1 MTYLLT
7 LLERSYVNSMDGLTL
22 SQKFNAYKGMTYRNI
37 KVFFKDKM
45 TVFFSILAPLIVFLL
60 YILFL
65 RDTYLSSMEHS
76 LESVSSLINM
86 NDVENIANGWLLS
99 GILASSC
106 VTVSLNSLTV
116 MVDDKDRKVD
126 YDYNSSPSN
135 GPIVVLSYFTGALV
149 NTLLI
154 TCGVLTVGLIVL
166 SIGGSL
172 YLTVSKVLLLYL
184 VTILGCASGTLLM
197 MVIASFF
204 KKAGALGA
212 FGGIVSAAIGF
223 IIGAYVPLGNFSN
236 GVQTALSFVP
246 GSHVAAIYRDILIF
260 ESKLKLYEIEEI
272 LTGTSFFRCSKSMI
286 LHASKINYVSP
297 AFNGRFEARLV
308 NDERIIISRQYVPNL
323 KKILGI

>member
-7 LLERSYVNSMDGLTL
+7 SLERSYVNSMNGLTL
-22 SQKFNAYKGMTYRNI
+22 SQKFNAYKGMTSRNI

-65 RDTYLSSMEHS
+65 KDTYLTGMKSS
-76 LESVSSLINM
+76 LESVKDLVDM
-86 NDVENIANGWLLS
+86 KDVENIANAWLLS

-106 VTVSLNSLTV
+106 ITVSLNSLTV

-135 GPIVVLSYFTGALV
+135 GAVVVFSYFTGALV
-149 NTLLI
+149 NTLFI

-166 SIGGSL
+166 SICGSL
-172 YLTVSKVLLLYL
+172 YLTFTKILLLYL
-184 VTILGCASGTLLM
+184 VTILGCASATLLM

-212 FGGIVSAAIGF
+212 FGGIVSAAVGF
-223 IIGAYVPLGNFSN
+223 IIGAYVPLGNFST
-236 GVQTALSFVP
+236 GVQTTLAFVP
-246 GSHVAAIYRDILIF
+246 GSQVAVLYRDILMSGVSEHVSSAMGNSGGPEFLANIKDTF
-260 ESKLKLYEIEEI
+260 SLSLTMFNYKTTQFFSFMYIIGSIIVGLVLNVVLYKKSSKR
-272 LTGTSFFRCSKSMI
+272 S
-286 LHASKINYVSP
+286 
-297 AFNGRFEARLV
+297 
-308 NDERIIISRQYVPNL
+308 
-323 KKILGI
+323 

>member
-1 MTYLLT
+1 MYLLT
-7 LLERSYVNSMDGLTL
+7 LLERRCVNNMTSLTL
-22 SQKFNAYKGMTYRNI
+22 SQKFNAYKGMTGRNI

-65 RDTYLSSMEHS
+65 RDTYLSSMERS

-86 NDVENIANGWLLS
+86 KDVENIANGWLLS

-184 VTILGCASGTLLM
+184 VTILGCASITLLM

-246 GSHVAAIYRDILIF
+246 GSHVAALYRDILMSGPTEQVANAMGSNGGVEF
-260 ESKLKLYEIEEI
+260 LESIREDFSLSLKMFDYKTTEFFSFMFIVGSIIVGLILNIVLY
-272 LTGTSFFRCSKSMI
+272 KK
-286 LHASKINYVSP
+286 ASK
-297 AFNGRFEARLV
+297 R
-308 NDERIIISRQYVPNL
+308 
-323 KKILGI
+323 K

>member
-1 MTYLLT
+1 MYLLT
-7 LLERSYVNSMDGLTL
+7 SQERSCVNSMTSLTL
-22 SQKFNAYKGMTYRNI
+22 SQRFNAYKGMTSRNI

-65 RDTYLSSMEHS
+65 RDTYLNGMKNS
-76 LESVSSLINM
+76 LASVSSFIDM
-86 NDVENIANGWLLS
+86 KDVENIANGWLLA

-106 VTVSLNSLTV
+106 ITVSLNSLSV

-135 GPIVVLSYFTGALV
+135 GPIVVLSYFTGALA
-149 NTLLI
+149 NTLFI
-154 TCGVLTVGLIVL
+154 TCGVLTLGLVIL

-172 YLTVSKVLLLYL
+172 YLTFTKVLLLYL

-223 IIGAYVPLGNFSN
+223 VIGAYVPLGNFSN

-246 GSHVAAIYRDILIF
+246 GSHVAAIYRDILMSGVTEHVANLIGSNGGAEF
-260 ESKLKLYEIEEI
+260 LSSIRDDFSLSLTMFNYKTTELFSFIYIAGSILVGLILNIVLY
-272 LTGTSFFRCSKSMI
+272 KK
-286 LHASKINYVSP
+286 ASKRV
-297 AFNGRFEARLV
+297 
-308 NDERIIISRQYVPNL
+308 
-323 KKILGI
+323 

>member
-1 MTYLLT
+1 MTYLLMSP
-7 LLERSYVNSMDGLTL
+7 ERSFVNSMDGLTL
-22 SQKFNAYKGMTYRNI
+22 SQKFNAYKGMTFRNI

-65 RDTYLSSMEHS
+65 KEAYMSSIKGD
-76 LESVSSLINM
+76 LASVSHLIDM

-106 VTVSLNSLTV
+106 ITVSLNSLSV

-135 GPIVVLSYFTGALV
+135 GHIVVLSYFTGALV

-154 TCGVLTVGLIVL
+154 TCGVLTIGLISL
-166 SIGGSL
+166 SVIGSL
-172 YLTVSKVLLLYL
+172 YLTVTKVILLYL
-184 VTILGCASGTLLM
+184 VTILGCASATLLM

-223 IIGAYVPLGNFSN
+223 IIGAYVPLGSFST
-236 GVQTALSFVP
+236 GVQTTLAFIP
-246 GSHVAAIYRDILIF
+246 GSQVASIYRELLMGGVTEHVANAMGSNGGPEFLESIRNEFSLSLTMFSYKTTEFFSFMYTIGSIVVGLILNIVLYKKS
-260 ESKLKLYEIEEI
+260 SKRK
-272 LTGTSFFRCSKSMI
+272 
-286 LHASKINYVSP
+286 
-297 AFNGRFEARLV
+297 
-308 NDERIIISRQYVPNL
+308 
-323 KKILGI
+323 